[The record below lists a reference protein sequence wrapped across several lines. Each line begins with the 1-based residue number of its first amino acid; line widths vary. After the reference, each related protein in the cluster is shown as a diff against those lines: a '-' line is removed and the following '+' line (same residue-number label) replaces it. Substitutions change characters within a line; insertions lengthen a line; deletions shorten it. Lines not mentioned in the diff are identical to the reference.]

1 MENNS
6 LENKWTKLGKHKMI
20 LQIRQKKDL
29 DKKSHTTFITA
40 ATVSVAEQQI
50 PKN

>member
-1 MENNS
+1 MDKIGQTQNDFTNS
-6 LENKWTKLGKHKMI
+6 P
-20 LQIRQKKDL
+20 KKDL
-29 DKKSHTTFITA
+29 DKKTHSTVITA